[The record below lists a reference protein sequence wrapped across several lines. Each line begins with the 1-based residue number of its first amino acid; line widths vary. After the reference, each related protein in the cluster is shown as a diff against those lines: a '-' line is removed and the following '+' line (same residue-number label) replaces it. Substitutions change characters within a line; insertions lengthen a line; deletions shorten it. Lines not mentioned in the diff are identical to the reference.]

1 MLKCSLQQ
9 CLTATE
15 KGKLEEHANTWGRC
29 PKYIKCQRAS
39 RIRIKITSLA
49 YTWGKMTAYVCML
62 SRSALSMGFSR
73 QEYWSGLPSLLRR
86 IFPTQGSNLSLFH
99 CRWILYHQSY
109 QGGQKN
115 DSNTHQNRNSWL
127 HEVELREFSLC
138 SSSDISVMDFD
149 FS

>member
-49 YTWGKMTAYVCML
+49 YTWGKMTAYVCVL
-62 SRSALSMGFSR
+62 SRSAVSNSLQPHGLQPTRLLSPWDSPGKNTGVGCLPFSAGSSRPRDQTWVSFIADGFFT
-73 QEYWSGLPSLLRR
+73 LRATR
-86 IFPTQGSNLSLFH
+86 EARKMTAIHIKIATVDYM
-99 CRWILYHQSY
+99 RW
-109 QGGQKN
+109 N
-115 DSNTHQNRNSWL
+115 
-127 HEVELREFSLC
+127 
-138 SSSDISVMDFD
+138 
-149 FS
+149 